1 MEGGGEADDGG
12 GVFGAGATS
21 VFLAAADDLGLEW
34 GAGADVEGAGAAGAV
49 ELVGGE
55 GEEVYAEC
63 VDVNAEVGDGLD
75 GVGVDEGAGVFGAD
89 LLGDGGD
96 VVECAD
102 LVVGVHDGD
111 EDGVWSDGGGDIGG
125 VDAAVGGG
133 GDEGDVGEGVALEL
147 LDGVEDGVVFDG
159 GGDEVGGGWR
169 HSSLRCRE
177 YTSEGEGVGFGAAG
191 GEDDFIGGGAD
202 VVGDG
207 GAGLVDGAA
216 GVLGF
221 DVDGGGV
228 VPVGGEVG
236 EHGFDDGGVWRGGGG
251 VVQVDAVVEAG
262 GGVGGR
268 RGGVGCGG
276 VLGGG
281 HWGRVAQGVGGSV
294 WVACGWWV
302 AGSEIAD

>member
-12 GVFGAGATS
+12 GVFGAGASS

-111 EDGVWSDGGGDIGG
+111 KDGVVSDGGGDVGG
-125 VDAAVGGG
+125 VDAPVGGG
-133 GDEGDVGEGVALEL
+133 GDEGDVGESVALEL
-147 LDGVEDGVVFDG
+147 FDGVEDGVVLGG
-159 GGDEVGGGWR
+159 GGDEVLA
-169 HSSLRCRE
+169 SPRCRCE

-207 GAGLVDGAA
+207 VAGLVDGAS

-251 VVQVDAVVEAG
+251 VVEVDAVVEARGGVG
-262 GGVGGR
+262 GGVGG
-268 RGGVGCGG
+268 GG
-276 VLGGG
+276 VLGSG
-281 HWGRVAQGVGGSV
+281 HASRVAQGRVVPLGFGEGWRPGGGIRDV
-294 WVACGWWV
+294 
-302 AGSEIAD
+302 